1 MTAPDHADQPF
12 KKHLASNGANGMDPA
27 LAAEWNLERQLR

>member
-1 MTAPDHADQPF
+1 MTAPDHAAAVQETPC
-12 KKHLASNGANGMDPA
+12 ANGANGMDPA

>member
-1 MTAPDHADQPF
+1 MTEGRQPF
-12 KKHLASNGANGMDPA
+12 TPEIKMLAKGNGMDPA

>member
-1 MTAPDHADQPF
+1 MTAPDQVAKTILKP
-12 KKHLASNGANGMDPA
+12 LAGGANGMDPA